1 MVFVGGGVYLMSIC
15 KVILLFYRIKFIRE
29 IIDLFYKYF
38 LLIKSKTETVKNEN
52 CKPKINKN
60 ILLI

>member
-1 MVFVGGGVYLMSIC
+1 MSIC